1 MLAVVAKGTD
11 PAEPLGGLYV
21 GEWPEAAVRGEWT
34 TVTVHAASL
43 NHHDL
48 WTLRG
53 VGPGTRRVPVVLGS
67 DAAGVDEDGNEVII
81 HPVVGDPAA
90 GGGDETLDPGRT
102 LFGEEHD
109 GTCAQ
114 RVAVPVRNLV
124 PKPPGLSFEEAAC
137 LPGAWLTAYRML
149 FRKAA
154 LRPGDTVLVQGAGGG
169 VSTALITLGAA
180 AGFRVWVT
188 GRSEERRESALRIG
202 AHDVFSA
209 GARLPARVDA
219 VMETVGEATWAHS
232 LRSLRPGGRVVV
244 SGATTGTMPPADLAH
259 IFFRQLTIVGSTLG
273 TRDDLLELSR
283 FCAEH
288 RLSPVIDRVLPLAQA
303 RNGFQALLNGEVFGK
318 VVLTP
323 PA

>member
-244 SGATTGTMPPADLAH
+244 SGGDNRNHAAGRPGPYLLPAVDDRRIHPGHTRRPTGTLPVLRRAPAVSGHRPGAAA
-259 IFFRQLTIVGSTLG
+259 G
-273 TRDDLLELSR
+273 TGPEWLPSA
-283 FCAEH
+283 AE
-288 RLSPVIDRVLPLAQA
+288 R
-303 RNGFQALLNGEVFGK
+303 
-318 VVLTP
+318 
-323 PA
+323 